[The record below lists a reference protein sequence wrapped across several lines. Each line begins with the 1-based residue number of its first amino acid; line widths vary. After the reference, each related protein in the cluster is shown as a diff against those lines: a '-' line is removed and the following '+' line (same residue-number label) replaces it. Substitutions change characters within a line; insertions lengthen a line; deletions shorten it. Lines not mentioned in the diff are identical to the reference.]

1 MDNRNSNPS
10 KETSKQAKGFAEK
23 ILDNMSKVITL
34 MLCCALLYGSYLV
47 FKQLDKPITK
57 VTIEGEFR
65 HLDHR
70 ELEVLVNGQMQGG
83 FISIDLKQL
92 QEVLQQHPW
101 VSRVGIQRQWPS
113 HLQIDVV
120 EEVPIARWS
129 EDAFLNRLGDKL
141 TIDDNSYL
149 ASLPLLNAEF
159 GSSSEVMKQYQRLAQ
174 LLLPTGLKL
183 AKLNRNGLGA
193 WHIETSKGIRLIIGR
208 NQVGEKIRRLVLV
221 WASDLYKYSDNIE
234 TIDLRYPNGVA
245 VAWRDQ
251 TTVSAVKTGRT
262 SIDTVIN
269 G

>member
-1 MDNRNSNPS
+1 MVNPNNNS
-10 KETSKQAKGFAEK
+10 SKQQKGFAEK
-23 ILDNMSKVITL
+23 IFDNLSKVITL
-34 MLCCALLYGSYLV
+34 MLCCFLLYGSFLAY
-47 FKQLDKPITK
+47 KHLDKPITK

-65 HLDHR
+65 QLDHR
-70 ELEVLVNGQMQGG
+70 ELEALVNGQIQGG
-83 FISIDLKQL
+83 FISIDLTKL
-92 QEVLQQHPW
+92 QKVLQQHPW

-113 HLQIDVV
+113 QLQINVV
-120 EEVPIARWS
+120 EEVPMARWN
-129 EDAFLNRLGDKL
+129 EDAFLNRFGDKL
-141 TIDDNSYL
+141 TIDDNSHL

-183 AKLNRNGLGA
+183 SKLNRNGLGG
-193 WHIETSKGIRLIIGR
+193 WYIETSKGIRLIIGR

-221 WASDLYKYSDNIE
+221 WESDLYKRSDSIE

-251 TTVSAVKTGRT
+251 TTVSALKTDTT
-262 SIDTVIN
+262 SKDSVIN

>member
-1 MDNRNSNPS
+1 MDNRNNNLG
-10 KETSKQAKGFAEK
+10 KEPNNQQKGFAEK
-23 ILDNMSKVITL
+23 MLENLSKVITL
-34 MLCCALLYGSYLV
+34 MLCCVLLYGSFLV
-47 FKQLDKPITK
+47 FKHLDKPITK

-70 ELEVLVNGQMQGG
+70 ELEVLVNGQLQGG
-83 FISIDLKQL
+83 FISIDLGQL

-101 VSRVGIQRQWPS
+101 VSRAGIQRQWPS
-113 HLQIDVV
+113 QLQIDVL

-149 ASLPLLNAEF
+149 ANLPLLNAEF
-159 GSSSEVMKQYQRLAQ
+159 GSSTEVMKQYQRLAQ
-174 LLLPTGLKL
+174 LLLPTGLKM
-183 AKLNRNGLGA
+183 AKLYRNGLGA

-221 WASDLYKYSDNIE
+221 WESDLYKHSDNIE

-251 TTVSAVKTGRT
+251 TAVSALKTDSTRKD
-262 SIDTVIN
+262 IVIN